1 MEQDQDVCYS
11 WLYTA
16 STESV
21 PQHLPPDDDL
31 MWKWAAMSVIRTLYP
46 MLTDTSI

>member
-21 PQHLPPDDDL
+21 P
-31 MWKWAAMSVIRTLYP
+31 
-46 MLTDTSI
+46 